1 VPGRAGTAVSTVLL
15 QLAAAEIAVSDA
27 MPMVIFTQVLSF
39 RFITETPPVILI
51 ARKLKIPPLPEEKSS
66 EKK

>member
-1 VPGRAGTAVSTVLL
+1 
-15 QLAAAEIAVSDA
+15 

-51 ARKLKIPPLPEEKSS
+51 ARKLKNPPLREEKSS
-66 EKK
+66 ENIKNTAE